1 MKESI
6 EVEPVE
12 KRVAGSALGGVID
25 PNCPGRALLEHV
37 TSKWGSLAIIA
48 LSDGTLRWGEIRR
61 LLTGVTEK
69 MLSQTLRMLEADGIV
84 AREAHPVVP
93 PRVDYSLTDRG
104 RELAALLR
112 PLADWALTTGEAMR

>member
-1 MKESI
+1 VQESI
-6 EVEPVE
+6 EVEPVVE
-12 KRVAGSALGGVID
+12 ARSVIAVID

-37 TSKWGSLAIIA
+37 TSRWGVLVIVA
-48 LSDGTLRWGEIRR
+48 LSEGTMRWGEIRR

-69 MLSQTLRMLEADGIV
+69 MLSQTLRTLEADGIV

-93 PRVDYSLTDRG
+93 PRVDYSLTDLG

-112 PLADWALTTGEAMR
+112 PLADWAVATGAARL

>member
-6 EVEPVE
+6 EVEPVA
-12 KRVAGSALGGVID
+12 KGRALVGIID
-25 PNCPGRALLEHV
+25 PNCSGRALLEHV
-37 TSKWGSLAIIA
+37 TSRWGVLVIVA
-48 LSDGTLRWGEIRR
+48 LSDGTMRWGEIRH

-69 MLSQTLRMLEADGIV
+69 MLSQTLRTLEADGLV
-84 AREAHPVVP
+84 TREPHPVVP

-112 PLADWALTTGEAMR
+112 PLAEWAAAAGAAGH

>member
-6 EVEPVE
+6 EVEPVDTVVE
-12 KRVAGSALGGVID
+12 ERTFSAVID

-37 TSKWGSLAIIA
+37 TSRWGSLAIIA
-48 LSDGTLRWGEIRR
+48 LSDGTLRWGELRR

-69 MLSQTLRMLEADGIV
+69 MLSQTLRTLEADGIV
-84 AREAHPVVP
+84 AREAYPVVP

-112 PLADWALTTGEAMR
+112 PLADWAVTTGAIMN